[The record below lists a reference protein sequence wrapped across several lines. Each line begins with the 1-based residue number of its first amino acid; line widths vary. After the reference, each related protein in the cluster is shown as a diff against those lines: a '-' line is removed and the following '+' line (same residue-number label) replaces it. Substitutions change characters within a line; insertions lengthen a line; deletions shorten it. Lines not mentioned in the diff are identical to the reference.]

1 MAMAAADAWENSTG
15 ASVGPGPYAPPL
27 SSAPECAHGCRRI
40 GHTMRRWSRHAGLHE
55 ELAVPIGLFYFGFT
69 LIGNMLTRSTSL
81 LALIQRYIV
90 LSYVFES
97 EET

>member
-1 MAMAAADAWENSTG
+1 
-15 ASVGPGPYAPPL
+15 
-27 SSAPECAHGCRRI
+27 
-40 GHTMRRWSRHAGLHE
+40 MRRWSRHAGLHE